1 MLSYG
6 ILNVLSLIYLTF
18 VVALVIGMHET
29 DDPTEVRRQTL
40 GCWARLLGGLVGA
53 MVLVYILSL
62 FAGE

>member
-29 DDPTEVRRQTL
+29 DDPAEARRQTL
-40 GCWARLLGGLVGA
+40 GCWGRLLGGLVGA
-53 MVLVYILSL
+53 MLLVYIISL